1 MFSMWV
7 CADQD
12 YVDQDLTFRL
22 SSRSRISCALLDRA
36 IGSGADQADTQS
48 LSKQTNSLGVDWC
61 ASEWERAETGVR
73 AGPFSCGN
81 DLERA
86 SRRFATSGVEVYI
99 MFGAAKKLDVRRAI
113 SSNCCS
119 ADTCSNGGLHVAKSG
134 PSPDFVGLRVRA
146 GRWPWGEE
154 TSATPLQC

>member
-1 MFSMWV
+1 MQAGDYNTFDVGV
-7 CADQD
+7 CRSR
-12 YVDQDLTFRL
+12 LCGSRSGIRL
-22 SSRSRISCALLDRA
+22 SSRSGISCALLDRA

-61 ASEWERAETGVR
+61 AGEWERAETGVR

-99 MFGAAKKLDVRRAI
+99 MFGAAKKLDVRADVGSQAI
-113 SSNCCS
+113 V
-119 ADTCSNGGLHVAKSG
+119 ALNG
-134 PSPDFVGLRVRA
+134 
-146 GRWPWGEE
+146 
-154 TSATPLQC
+154 